1 MSSTITVSQYDS
13 STKTWTVTKDGQTYT
28 VTDKNGD
35 GKWDSKDTIRFNGDS
50 GETLNPEDLYEA
62 KYLAKENAGDVTE
75 DDMAKMSEFRK
86 LQDARAEAAAIQRDK
101 EVQAKLAK
109 YEARKPKKKSFLDK
123 VAPWVNL
130 TAQIGSTVGMVGMM
144 FNSFNNSGC
153 NDCSVNNFTGM
164 TAMLTGLSAINN
176 SMFGFNASVPS
187 AGYNTAGLFSG
198 TTSLAGF
205 NPLLDSSSSTGNL
218 TTAQAKLDAFI
229 AADGSAVKKTEEA
242 EEREIEQCQ
251 TLVSDIKT
259 KFKEE
264 VTDGIEAESFVPQT
278 NKEKITT
285 DFAWKTEFNDNE
297 KKVLENINKYPYVPY
312 TLLENNSITDA
323 QAKLINDRVVAY
335 INHLKAGKKEA
346 CSTQWDAFKTALASS
361 NFSFDSVKT
370 AANALE
376 KAMENAKDKSAS

>member
-1 MSSTITVSQYDS
+1 MSSTITVSHYDS
-13 STKTWTVTKDGQTYT
+13 SAKTWTVTKDGKTYT
-28 VTDKNGD
+28 VTDKNED
-35 GKWDSKDTIRFNGDS
+35 GKWDSKDTIKFNGDS
-50 GETLNPEDLYEA
+50 GETLSPEDLYEA

-86 LQDARAEAAAIQRDK
+86 LQEVRDEAAAIQRDK

-109 YEARKPKKKSFLDK
+109 YEASKPKKKSFLDK

-176 SMFGFNASVPS
+176 SLFAFNASVPS

-205 NPLLDSSSSTGNL
+205 NPLLDSSSFTGNL
-218 TTAQAKLDAFI
+218 TTAEAKLDAFI

-242 EEREIEQCQ
+242 EEKENKECQ

-259 KFKEE
+259 TFNED
-264 VTDGIEAESFVPQT
+264 VTDGIKAGSFVPKT
-278 NKEKITT
+278 NKDKITS

-346 CSTQWDAFKTALASS
+346 CSTQWEAFKTALASS